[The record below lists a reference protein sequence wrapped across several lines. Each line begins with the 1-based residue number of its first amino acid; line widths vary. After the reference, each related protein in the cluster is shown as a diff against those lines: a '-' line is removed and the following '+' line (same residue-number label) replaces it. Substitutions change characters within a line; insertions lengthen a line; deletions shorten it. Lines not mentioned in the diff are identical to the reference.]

1 VVGEAH
7 STSNFKRKRKPVM
20 LVLSRKTD
28 QKIVFPNLGVSLKL
42 ISVRGNL
49 AKIGIEAPKDLAILR
64 EELADESENAEG
76 TPYVPRELRHLVRNS
91 LNTIRLAMELFQQ
104 QMAAG
109 LADKA
114 QSTFLKL
121 VHQLEFLDKQFGG
134 SQTPAAAPAVTQ
146 QTACRVLVVDDDANE
161 RELLAGLLEMS
172 GWDVATAGDG
182 DQAIEYLSSH
192 ELPDFVLMD
201 MQMPR
206 CDGAQTIR
214 RIRNDPDMANVTVF
228 VVSGTEPTEIWGEPG
243 HRSRGFDRWFP
254 KPLNPAALLD
264 EMRQL
269 PA

>member
-1 VVGEAH
+1 
-7 STSNFKRKRKPVM
+7 M

-64 EELADESENAEG
+64 EELADASANADS
-76 TPYVPRELRHLVRNS
+76 TPYVPRELRHDVRNS
-91 LNTIRLAMELFQQ
+91 LNVIRLAVELFQQ
-104 QMAAG
+104 QMEAG
-109 LADKA
+109 LPDKA

-121 VHQLEFLDKQFGG
+121 VHQLESLDQQFGG
-134 SQTPAAAPAVTQ
+134 SKTPTAPTVTQ
-146 QTACRVLVVDDDANE
+146 KPACRVLVVDDDANE
-161 RELLAGLLEMS
+161 RELLAGLLEIS

-192 ELPDFVLMD
+192 ALPDFVLMD

-214 RIRNDPDMANVTVF
+214 RIRNNPDMANVTVF
-228 VVSGTEPTEIWGEPG
+228 VVSGTEPNEIWGDPG
-243 HRSRGFDRWFP
+243 QRSRGFDRWFP
-254 KPLNPAALLD
+254 KPLNPAALLQ
-264 EMRQL
+264 EMSQL

>member
-1 VVGEAH
+1 VGDTH
-7 STSNFKRKRKPVM
+7 WTTIFKRERKPVM
-20 LVLSRKTD
+20 LVLSRKAD

-64 EELADESENAEG
+64 EELADSSEAAEG
-76 TPYVPRELRHLVRNS
+76 APYVPRELRHEVRNS
-91 LNTIRLAMELFQQ
+91 LNTIRLAVELFRQ

-121 VHQLEFLDKQFGG
+121 VHQLGSLDKQFGG
-134 SQTPAAAPAVTQ
+134 SKTPAAAPAVTPQ
-146 QTACRVLVVDDDANE
+146 PACRVLVVDDDANE
-161 RELLAGLLEMS
+161 RELLAGLLEIS
-172 GWDVATAGDG
+172 GWDVATVGDG
-182 DQAIEYLSSH
+182 DEAIEYLSSH
-192 ELPDFVLMD
+192 ALPDFVLMD

-206 CDGAQTIR
+206 SDGAQTIR
-214 RIRNDPDMANVTVF
+214 RIRNDPGMANVTVF

-243 HRSRGFDRWFP
+243 HRCRGFDRWFP
-254 KPLNPAALLD
+254 KPLNPAALLH
-264 EMRQL
+264 EMREL